1 MSEKQYVKFFF
12 EKKCEKK
19 YTICIVFFAKKL
31 YICRGFFL
39 VSVHSLE
46 ITRSGIV
53 YYSFFA
59 YENNTFCYSKFF
71 DSFFRGVCKNKQQ
84 RV

>member
-1 MSEKQYVKFFF
+1 MQFVLFFREKVVYLQ
-12 EKKCEKK
+12 
-19 YTICIVFFAKKL
+19 
-31 YICRGFFL
+31 RFFL